1 MSASMAAV
9 RVAVRLKAADPAART
24 ALLTLERLMP
34 ADCPL
39 VLDRYD
45 LWEFDTEPGKGDM
58 VGGILGR
65 FTDIVNPNKQ
75 VYAILDDGG
84 LLDGEDPSLT
94 WVSVEVEDHGS
105 SASDSWSSVVARA
118 GYRVFSVRSKVLW
131 RLGFAGCT
139 TPADA
144 LRKAGAVAVAVTRT
158 AGLLANPVSQTALVR
173 LSSGAAG
180 ELALN

>member
-1 MSASMAAV
+1 MSAVRATV
-9 RVAVRLKAADPAART
+9 RVAVRLKAPDPAART

-34 ADCPL
+34 ADSPRR
-39 VLDRYD
+39 LDRHD
-45 LWEFDTEPGKGDM
+45 LWEFDIDPGDEALIE
-58 VGGILGR
+58 GILDR

-75 VYAILDDGG
+75 IYTILRDGG
-84 LLDGEDPSLT
+84 LMDGEDPSLT

-131 RLGFAGCT
+131 RLGFSGCT
-139 TPADA
+139 TPAEA
-144 LRKAGAVAVAVTRT
+144 LRKAGAVAVAGTRT
-158 AGLLANPVSQTALVR
+158 TGLLANPVSQTALVR

>member
-1 MSASMAAV
+1 MSAARTTV
-9 RVAVRLKAADPAART
+9 RIAVRLKAPDPAART

-34 ADCPL
+34 SECPL
-39 VLDRYD
+39 RLDRHD
-45 LWEFDTEPGKGDM
+45 LWEFDFEPGDEGM
-58 VGGILGR
+58 AAAILSR

-75 VYAILDDGG
+75 VYTILGEGG
-84 LLDGEDPSLT
+84 LLDGEDPSLA

-131 RLGFAGCT
+131 RLGFAGGT
-139 TPADA
+139 TPSEA
-144 LRKAGAVAVAVTRT
+144 LRKAGAAAVAESRT